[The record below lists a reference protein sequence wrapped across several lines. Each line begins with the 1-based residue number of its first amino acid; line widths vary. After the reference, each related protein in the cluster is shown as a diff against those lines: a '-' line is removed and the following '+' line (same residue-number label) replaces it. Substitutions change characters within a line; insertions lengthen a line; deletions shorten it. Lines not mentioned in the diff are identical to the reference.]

1 MKQRFYKLLLIASL
15 ISGFAC
21 QRDDICP
28 ETTDTTPLLIIRFYE
43 NEEPRDLQSPQN
55 LSIRAADSD
64 STNFVI
70 NTGGNSP
77 VPYFRFSGDSIA
89 IPLKTNSDQTSYVF
103 TLNTAANDTTASNSG
118 IRDTISFTY
127 GRNEE
132 YINRACAYKINYVGL
147 KTTLQNSGENSG
159 WIQDVEIEQT
169 DIEDENQAHVSIF
182 F

>member
-1 MKQRFYKLLLIASL
+1 MKNNFYKLLFIAL
-15 ISGFAC
+15 LFSGIAC

-43 NEEPRDLQSPQN
+43 NEEPNDLQSPQN
-55 LSIRAADSD
+55 LSIRAIDSD
-64 STNFVI
+64 SINFVI

-77 VPYFRFSGDSIA
+77 VRYFRFSGDSIA
-89 IPLKTNSDQTSYVF
+89 IPLKTNADQTSYVF

-118 IRDTISFTY
+118 IRDTLSFTY
-127 GRNEE
+127 ARSEE
-132 YINRACAYKINYVGL
+132 YINRACAYKVNYIGL
-147 KTTLQNSGENSG
+147 KTSLRNSGEESG

>member
-1 MKQRFYKLLLIASL
+1 MNNKFYRLLFIALIF
-15 ISGFAC
+15 SGVAC

-43 NEEPRDLQSPQN
+43 NEEPFDLQSPQN
-55 LSIRAADSD
+55 LSIRAIDSD
-64 STNFVI
+64 STDFVI

-77 VPYFRFSGDSIA
+77 IRYFRFSGDSIA
-89 IPLKTNSDQTSYVF
+89 IPLKTNADRTSYVF
-103 TLNTAANDTTASNSG
+103 TLNTAANDTTARNSG
-118 IRDTISFTY
+118 IRDTLSFTY
-127 GRNEE
+127 ARNEE
-132 YINRACAYKINYVGL
+132 YINRACAYKVNYVGL
-147 KTTLQNSGENSG
+147 KTSLDNSGGDSG